1 MSEQANGT
9 SISTAQSSS
18 LFRPS
23 VLTVQ
28 SKPVYPTNGV
38 CYSEAPFSGTSL
50 NNSPSTNVS
59 QTSLTQKPP
68 VGTSEEEAVPT
79 GYVFGSDISSR
90 VINTDVSHGASSDL
104 WNFSS
109 DQNSTSSSVFTTL
122 AKAVLSKQSEVSS
135 ETLETSAN
143 KVTED
148 QKQAAVHLDQV
159 NVVTGEEDEMPVFR
173 QYCRAYVFDTEKQ
186 KWSGLGACHFHLND
200 ISTDQRAAVSG
211 SSPSYRSRVVVRL
224 TSTRKVISNTPVWS
238 TMPVA
243 LVNSRN
249 LRIGA
254 ISEDGEHIKSYLF
267 AFPSDELAT
276 NVFDALNARKQKLAD
291 KLPIKLEGE
300 CALTGRKRHIDS
312 TTEASAAKLVV
323 TSHPTC
329 SESARSNLP
338 QSSTAP
344 KLANS
349 QTSSLSKSNLFRPS
363 VLNANVPVADT
374 TAHNYLH
381 CTSGVHFR
389 QSALDIV
396 VQRLKDDQK
405 PVASESEYPLA
416 TATSK
421 DDKLAAPCSFAV
433 RPEKPL
439 LNTTLGGAT
448 NHEFVFGHNVAE
460 RVTHSILPG
469 EKQTT
474 NSNTAGESD
483 ADETDHVT
491 EPPCE
496 LTLTNSACAVAAEMR
511 EKSSTVALS
520 ELPQAPTLTGEEG
533 ECTALKTY
541 CQFYCFDRQKQ
552 VWVERG
558 QAYLHLN
565 DIPVSTTSDTSSS
578 TMHIPVGPPTR
589 SRLVARVC
597 KTLKLLANTP
607 VWSGMNVSMADNRS
621 LRLTTICVGVGD
633 DSYPGV
639 EKHVSPDHASTSKP
653 EFCAYLLVMRSPK
666 DATRLYQALVSRMHV
681 LTGRHL
687 ENANEEQSDVA
698 STVFSGEPEDALVK
712 GSLSYQTEHR
722 MQPVLSC
729 DNRAAS
735 KTVDSN

>member
-1 MSEQANGT
+1 MNEQANGT
-9 SISTAQSSS
+9 SISNAQSSS

-38 CYSEAPFSGTSL
+38 CHSEAPFSGTSL
-50 NNSPSTNVS
+50 SNTPSTNIS
-59 QTSLTQKPP
+59 QTSLAQKPP
-68 VGTSEEEAVPT
+68 VATTEDEAVPT

-90 VINTDVSHGASSDL
+90 VINADVSHGASSDL
-104 WNFSS
+104 WNLSS

-148 QKQAAVHLDQV
+148 QKQAAVHLNQV
-159 NVVTGEEDEMPVFR
+159 NVVTGEEDETPVFR

-200 ISTDQRAAVSG
+200 TSTDQCAAVSG
-211 SSPSYRSRVVVRL
+211 SSSSCRSRVVVRL

-276 NVFDALNARKQKLAD
+276 NVFDAINARKRKLTD
-291 KLPIKLEGE
+291 KLPIKSEGD
-300 CALTGRKRHIDS
+300 CALSGRKRHIDS
-312 TTEASAAKLVV
+312 STEASAAKLMV
-323 TSHPTC
+323 TSHSER

-338 QSSTAP
+338 QLPTSP

-349 QTSSLSKSNLFRPS
+349 QTSSKSNLFRPS
-363 VLNANVPVADT
+363 VLNTNVPVVDT

-381 CTSGVHFR
+381 STSGVHFR

-396 VQRLKDDQK
+396 VQRLKDDQA
-405 PVASESEYPLA
+405 PVASESEHSLA
-416 TATSK
+416 TITSK
-421 DDKLAAPCSFAV
+421 DDKLSAPCSFTV
-433 RPEKPL
+433 VPEKPL
-439 LNTTLGGAT
+439 LNTTLGGAA

-460 RVTHSILPG
+460 RVTHSILGG
-469 EKQTT
+469 EKSTT
-474 NSNTAGESD
+474 TSNLASESD

-511 EKSSTVALS
+511 EKSSIVAFS

-565 DIPVSTTSDTSSS
+565 DIPVSTTSDISSS
-578 TMHIPVGPPTR
+578 TVRIPAGPPTR

-633 DSYPGV
+633 ESYPGV
-639 EKHVSPDHASTSKP
+639 EKHSPPDHTLTSKP

-666 DATRLYQALVSRMHV
+666 EATRLYQALVSRMHI

-687 ENANEEQSDVA
+687 ENANEEQSDTA
-698 STVFSGEPEDALVK
+698 STVLSREPDDALVK
-712 GSLSYQTEHR
+712 GSLSYQTESR
-722 MQPVLSC
+722 MQPAVSC
-729 DNRAAS
+729 DSRAAS
-735 KTVDSN
+735 KTVDPN